1 MARVEAAADGLVL
14 ELEEAEASVLRR
26 LIAELREVLGA
37 DGPRD
42 PVRSR
47 LFPEA
52 YDDEEAADA
61 YRELVGPELHKDK
74 LAALET
80 VERALGSGEPV
91 TARVA
96 EDAVDE
102 WLRALTDLRLA
113 LGTRLE
119 VDEEKMS
126 VDLDPDDPESPAL
139 AILQWLGWLQGSM
152 LEASDQQERGIRD

>member
-1 MARVEAAADGLVL
+1 VARVQAAGDGLVV
-14 ELEEAEASVLRR
+14 ELEGAEASVLRR
-26 LIAELREVLGA
+26 LIAELREVIGA
-37 DGPRD
+37 GEPRD

-74 LAALET
+74 VAALET

-91 TARVA
+91 TARIA

-102 WLRALTDLRLA
+102 WLRVLADLRLA

-119 VDEEKMS
+119 VDEERMS
-126 VDLDPDDPESPAL
+126 ADLDPDDPDGPAL
-139 AILQWLGWLQGSM
+139 AILHWLGWLQGSL
-152 LEASDQQERGIRD
+152 LEATTD